1 MIGQR
6 CVQQQIKSA
15 IESKS
20 LANFIILVGERGSG
34 RKTLAKEI
42 AKLIDAEY
50 ILVDKGVDAI
60 REVIDQSYKVAEDV
74 LYVLD
79 GDSMSSSAKSS
90 LLKITEEPPKNVRF
104 ALIVT
109 DINQTLST
117 LTSRACVY
125 RMDNYTNADIAQ
137 FAGTDDWR
145 YPNFCSNKYEVD
157 LLQSYG
163 INDFHNFV
171 KLVVDNIGIVES
183 ANALKLEERLAFK
196 DTDDDKYDLKIFLQ
210 AFRTECIDRVQQF
223 DEYPDKMKY
232 LDWVEVTTE
241 KLSLLRIAS
250 INRQALCDMW
260 IFNIRAVDYAD
271 R

>member
-20 LANFIILVGERGSG
+20 LASFIILVGERGSG

-42 AKLIDAEY
+42 AKLTNAEY
-50 ILVDKGVDAI
+50 IVVDKGVDAI
-60 REVIDQSYKVAEDV
+60 REIIDQSYKTATSI

-79 GDSMSSSAKSS
+79 GDSMSSSAKSAI
-90 LLKITEEPPKNVRF
+90 LKITEEPPRNIRF
-104 ALIVT
+104 VLIVT
-109 DINQTLST
+109 DISQTLAT

-125 RMDNYTNADIAQ
+125 RMDNYSHADIAQ
-137 FAGTDDWR
+137 FAGTEDWR

-157 LLQSYG
+157 LLKEYG
-163 INDFHNFV
+163 IDDFHNFV
-171 KLVVDNIGIVES
+171 KLVVDNIGVVES

-196 DTDDDKYDLKIFLQ
+196 DTDTSKYDLKIFLQ

-241 KLSLLRIAS
+241 KLSLLRISS

-260 IFNIRAVDYAD
+260 IFDIRAVDYAD